1 MEALSIPI
9 PKDLNRILRNAK
21 RVVVIT
27 GAGISAE
34 SGVPTFRGEDGLW
47 KNYRAEELATPWA
60 FKKDPALVWQWY
72 DWRRGIIGKAE
83 PNPGHLTIVKMEKF
97 YPEFTLITQNVDG
110 LHRKA
115 GSENVIEIHGNLWR
129 VRCIEEGKTFYLYDV
144 PLKEIPPRCSC
155 GALVRP
161 DVVWFGESLDPR
173 LIQKAHAAL
182 TSCDLLFVIGTSG
195 VVQPVASFP
204 SLAKQSGAKII
215 EINIDTTPI
224 TALADITLRGKSG
237 EILPTLFNNMG
248 LEVPKDC

>member
-1 MEALSIPI
+1 MDSLIVTI
-9 PKDLNRILRNAK
+9 PKELSRILRNAK
-21 RVVVIT
+21 RVVAIT

-72 DWRRGIIGKAE
+72 GWRRGIIAKAE
-83 PNPGHLTIVKMEKF
+83 PNPGHETIAKMEKF

-129 VRCIEEGKTFYLYDV
+129 VRCTEEGKTFYLNDV
-144 PLKEIPPRCSC
+144 PLKGIPPRCSC

-161 DVVWFGESLDPR
+161 DVVWFGESLDPQ
-173 LIQKAHAAL
+173 LISKAHAAL

-195 VVQPVASFP
+195 LVQPVAGFP
-204 SLAKQSGAKII
+204 SIAKQAGAFII
-215 EINIDTTPI
+215 EINLDTTPI
-224 TALADITLRGKSG
+224 SALANVTLRGKSG
-237 EILPTLFNNMG
+237 EILSTLFKN
-248 LEVPKDC
+248 V